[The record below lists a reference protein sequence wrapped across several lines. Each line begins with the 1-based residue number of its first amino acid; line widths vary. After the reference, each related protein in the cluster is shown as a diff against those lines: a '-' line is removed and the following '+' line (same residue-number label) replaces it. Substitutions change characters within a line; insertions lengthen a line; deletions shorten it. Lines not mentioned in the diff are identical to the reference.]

1 MKMIIALVAL
11 VAVAAAAP
19 VEDVVVVK
27 SQENNNIGVDGYQY
41 SYELSNGQN
50 VEETGELRNVAGEET
65 PVIVVRG
72 SFSYTDPATGT
83 QYTVTYVADENGFQP
98 TGAHIPA

>member
-1 MKMIIALVAL
+1 M
-11 VAVAAAAP
+11 AVAAAAP
-19 VEDVVVVK
+19 VEEVVVVK

-50 VEETGELRNVAGEET
+50 VQESGELRNVPGEDS

-72 SFSYTDPATGT
+72 SFSYSDPITGK

-98 TGAHIPA
+98 SGEHIPA